1 MKCHILYLVG
11 QLDAGGLERQL
22 YFLFHSMD
30 RRRYRPAVAVWNLSE
45 ADVYVPR
52 IRLLG
57 AHRRPRLRHTG

>member
-11 QLDAGGLERQL
+11 QLDAGGQF

-30 RRRYRPAVAVWNLSE
+30 RQRYRPAVAVWNLSE

-52 IRLLG
+52 IRALG
-57 AHRRPRLRHTG
+57 AHKRPRLRHTG